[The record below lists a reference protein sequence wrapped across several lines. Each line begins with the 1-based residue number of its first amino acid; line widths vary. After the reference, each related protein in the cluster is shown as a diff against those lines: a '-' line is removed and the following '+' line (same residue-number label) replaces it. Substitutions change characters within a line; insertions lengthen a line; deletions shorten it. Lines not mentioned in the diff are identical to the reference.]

1 MTTFNWNIATLYTL
15 QQPDPNYVVTA
26 FWFVDGIDG
35 DYSARVCSQTSFD
48 STQSGT
54 FIPYDQLTEEIVI
67 GWVQASMGTE
77 GVTDVEAAVQ
87 KQIDLLKNP
96 PEAPQSQPLPWA
108 QQGAQ
113 NV

>member
-1 MTTFNWNIATLYTL
+1 MTTFNWNISTLYTV

-35 DYSARVCSQTSFD
+35 DYSARVCSQSLFESQQ
-48 STQSGT
+48 STP
-54 FIPYDQLTEEIVI
+54 FIPYNELTEAIVI
-67 GWVQASMGTE
+67 GWVQASMGAE
-77 GVTDVEAAVQ
+77 GVAEVEASVQ

-108 QQGAQ
+108 
-113 NV
+113 